1 MIWLLLLVFLTP
13 YPWRLARMFFP
24 QGNSPKAPETWEQRK
39 ARVAFEN
46 RSRELGQR
54 YFSN

>member
-1 MIWLLLLVFLTP
+1 MIWLLLLIFLTP
-13 YPWRLARMFFP
+13 YPWRLARAFFP
-24 QGNSPKAPETWEQRK
+24 QREIPKTPETWEQRK

-46 RSRELGQR
+46 RCHELQQR